1 MQKRDRIIWIAL
13 FAGWM
18 LIGLSFSLNDYLSR
32 DIVRDYSQEPL
43 RMILLWDAIY
53 WPTWAMLAPLIFWVA
68 RRFPLG
74 RKRWYPNLLITLA
87 AGLGLTL
94 LHRIVYLSIAAP
106 IQKAM
111 GQTEPFSFTLLLYNL
126 PLGFMSYSIILLIK
140 RVADYA
146 IDRKEEARASRTEA
160 EASRLEAVLAQKELQ
175 LSRLKADLKLRPHFI
190 FNALNSIA
198 SQLRK
203 DPNAADEMLATL
215 GDFLRLTLKYS
226 DVQTVTLEKELEI
239 LRSYLAIEKVRLED
253 GLQVR
258 EEVEAR
264 ALASRV
270 PTFILQP
277 SVENAIKHR
286 QSFDRVQIVISA
298 RQEGGKLRLQI
309 KDNGDQWR
317 GGAEGRAEGTGI
329 ENTRARLESV
339 YGSDYSFELTR
350 TRDGWTAA
358 VFEMPLVTLAAPAD
372 EAGAAVSS

>member
-1 MQKRDRIIWIAL
+1 
-13 FAGWM
+13 M
-18 LIGLSFSLNDYLSR
+18 LIGLSFSLNDYWSQ
-32 DIVRDYSQEPL
+32 DVVKDYSQEPL

-53 WPTWAMLAPLIFWVA
+53 WPTWAILAPLIFWVA

-74 RKRWYPNLLITLA
+74 RKSWYPNLFITLA
-87 AGLGLTL
+87 AGFVLTL
-94 LHRIVYLSIAAP
+94 LHRIVYLSIAVP

-111 GQTEPFSFTLLLYNL
+111 GQQEPFSFILLLYNL

-146 IDRKEEARASRTEA
+146 IGQKEEARASRSEA

-203 DPNAADEMLATL
+203 DANAADEMLAML

-226 DVQTVTLEKELEI
+226 DVQTVTLAKELEI

-258 EEVEAR
+258 EEVEPQ

-286 QSFDRVQIVISA
+286 QSFDRVQIIISA
-298 RQEGGKLRLQI
+298 RREGGKLCLQV
-309 KDNGDQWR
+309 KDNGDQWQDD
-317 GGAEGRAEGTGI
+317 GGAHAEGTGI

-339 YGSDYSFELTR
+339 YGSEYRFELTR
-350 TRDGWTAA
+350 APDGWTSAA
-358 VFEMPLVTLAAPAD
+358 IEMPFAPPPA
-372 EAGAAVSS
+372 EGVSTAVSGI